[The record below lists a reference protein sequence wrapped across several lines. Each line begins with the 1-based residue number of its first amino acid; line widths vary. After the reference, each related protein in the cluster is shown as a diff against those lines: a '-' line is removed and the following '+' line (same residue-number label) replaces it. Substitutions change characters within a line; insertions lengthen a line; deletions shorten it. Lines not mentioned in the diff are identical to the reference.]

1 MGLRPIRGKPVNLS
15 SANWKVRRP
24 KANRID
30 DLDLSATFQKDE
42 RDKSMIKYDRFEL
55 ANGLRVLVHEDAST
69 PMVVVDVLY
78 DVGARDEDPKKT
90 GFAHLF
96 EHLMFGG
103 SVNIED
109 FETPLQLAGG
119 ENNAYTT
126 NDFTNYY
133 IQLPAENI
141 ETAFWLESDRMLS
154 LAFSEKSLE
163 VQRKVVMEEFK
174 EHYINKPY
182 GDVWFKMRELVYKQ
196 HPYRWMTI
204 GSTLSHIEEARLAD
218 VRTFFF
224 KYYRPVNAI
233 LVVAGKTTTAQV
245 KELAEKWFGDI
256 PAGEKYHRNLPQ
268 EPKQQEARKM
278 IVKAAVPIDA
288 LYKAYPMA
296 ARTEPGYYV
305 ADLLTEVLGGGT
317 SSRLHQSLIKE
328 KKLFSQID
336 CYHTGSNDPGLVVIE
351 GKLIKGV
358 TLEAADAAVEE
369 ELEKLM
375 AAPITEKELTKIK
388 NKTESAIVFE
398 DMSVM
403 NRANSLAIYE
413 LLGDVNM
420 MNTELEK
427 YHAVTAEE
435 ILAASRE
442 IFDIRNSN
450 TMYYRSEK

>member
-1 MGLRPIRGKPVNLS
+1 
-15 SANWKVRRP
+15 
-24 KANRID
+24 
-30 DLDLSATFQKDE
+30 
-42 RDKSMIKYDRFEL
+42 MIKFEKFQL
-55 ANGLRVLVHEDAST
+55 ANGLRVIVHEDAST
-69 PMVVVDVLY
+69 PMAVVNVLY
-78 DVGARDEDPKKT
+78 DVGARDEDPKRT

-141 ETAFWLESDRMLS
+141 ETALWLESDRMLS

-182 GDVWFKMRELVYKQ
+182 GEVWFKLRELIYQ
-196 HPYRWMTI
+196 EHPYRWMTI
-204 GSTLSHIEEARLAD
+204 GSELGHIEQAKLED
-218 VRTFFF
+218 VKNFFF
-224 KYYRPVNAI
+224 KYYRPANAI
-233 LVVAGKTTTAQV
+233 LVVAGKVTAEQARV
-245 KELAEKWFGDI
+245 LAEKWFGGI
-256 PAGEKYHRNLPQ
+256 PSGEKYDRNLPA
-268 EPKQQEARKM
+268 EPQQREARKLE
-278 IVKAAVPIDA
+278 IRADVPLDA

-296 ARTEPGYYV
+296 ARTDPGYYV
-305 ADLLTEVLGGGT
+305 ADLITEVLGGGA
-317 SSRLHQSLIKE
+317 SSRLHQVLIKE
-328 KKLFSQID
+328 KKLFSQIE
-336 CYHTGSNDPGLVVIE
+336 CYHTGSVDPGLVVVE

-358 TLEAADAAVEE
+358 SMEAADKAVEE
-369 ELEKLM
+369 ELEKM
-375 AAPITEKELTKIK
+375 RMTMIPEKELTKVQ

-420 MNTELEK
+420 MNTELDK
-427 YHAVTAEE
+427 YRAVTAED
-435 ILAASRE
+435 ILATSRQL
-442 IFDIRNSN
+442 FDPRNSN
-450 TMYYRSEK
+450 TLYYYSEK